1 MVSVDT
7 VYQKVLALANKEQRG
22 YITPQDF
29 NLFANQAQMEI
40 FEQYFYDTNIARK
53 SQGNDT
59 VYADIDEMLE
69 EKIQIFED
77 QDNPTAIAT
86 YSPSSTNSNIKILPD
101 YIYRVHRVEFL
112 DSSCEIVNTK
122 DFRELVNATGL
133 LSPINS
139 LKTGVVNIRN
149 NRIHLYIRVT
159 GEYDGIGTYRTPSR
173 IFYIRVPSKV
183 NWTYVVINKQ
193 AMYDANNSTQD
204 FELHASEENQLV
216 NKILRLAGVSNQQP
230 DIMKAGQ
237 GMDMA
242 TKQQQPKI

>member
-59 VYADIDEMLE
+59 VYADVDEMLE
-69 EKIQIFED
+69 EKIQIFDD
-77 QDNPTAIAT
+77 QDDSTAIAAYGT
-86 YSPSSTNSNIKILPD
+86 PGTNSSIKSLPD
-101 YIYRVHRVEFL
+101 YIYRVHRVEFQG
-112 DSSCEIVNTK
+112 SNCEMVNTK
-122 DFRELVNATGL
+122 DFRELITATGL
-133 LSPINS
+133 LAPANLLNMRTAI
-139 LKTGVVNIRN
+139 VNIRSN
-149 NRIHLYIRVT
+149 TIRLYA
-159 GEYDGIGTYRTPSR
+159 DGAYGTPSL

-230 DIMKAGQ
+230 DIMRAGAV
-237 GMDMA
+237 MDQA
-242 TKQQQPKI
+242 VTQQQPKI

>member
-59 VYADIDEMLE
+59 VYADVDEMLE
-69 EKIQIFED
+69 EKIQIFDD
-77 QDNPTAIAT
+77 QDDSTAIAT
-86 YSPSSTNSNIKILPD
+86 YGTAGTNSNIKSLPD
-101 YIYRVHRVEFL
+101 YIYRVHRVEFQG
-112 DSSCEIVNTK
+112 SNCEMVNTK
-122 DFRELVNATGL
+122 DFRELITATGL
-133 LSPINS
+133 LAPTNMLNMRTTI
-139 LKTGVVNIRN
+139 VNIRGN
-149 NRIHLYIRVT
+149 TIRLYA
-159 GEYDGIGTYRTPSR
+159 DGIYSTPSL

-230 DIMKAGQ
+230 DIMRAGAV
-237 GMDMA
+237 MDQA
-242 TKQQQPKI
+242 VTQQQPKI

>member
-59 VYADIDEMLE
+59 VYADVDDMLE
-69 EKIQIFED
+69 EKLQIFESV
-77 QDNPTAIAT
+77 DNAAT
-86 YSPSSTNSNIKILPD
+86 IDTYYPNVPNYVYRIHEIKGSYGKAEIL
-101 YIYRVHRVEFL
+101 
-112 DSSCEIVNTK
+112 NTK
-122 DFRELVNATGL
+122 DFNTCVDGGPL
-133 LSPINS
+133 LSPS
-139 LKTGVVNIRN
+139 DTRPVANIRN
-149 NRIHLYIRVT
+149 NTIRLIAGNNLAVVPK
-159 GEYDGIGTYRTPSR
+159 GIYY
-173 IFYIRVPSKV
+173 FRVPTKV

-193 AMYDANNSTQD
+193 AMYDANPSTQD
-204 FELHASEENQLV
+204 FELHPSEENQLI
-216 NKILRLAGVSNQQP
+216 NKILMLAGLANQQP

>member
-59 VYADIDEMLE
+59 VYADVDEMLE
-69 EKIQIFED
+69 EKIQIFDD
-77 QDNPTAIAT
+77 QDDSTAIAT
-86 YSPSSTNSNIKILPD
+86 YGTAGTNSNIKSLPD
-101 YIYRVHRVEFL
+101 YIYRVHRVEFQG
-112 DSSCEIVNTK
+112 SNCEMVNTK
-122 DFRELVNATGL
+122 DFRELITATGL
-133 LSPINS
+133 LAPTNLLNMRTTI
-139 LKTGVVNIRN
+139 VNIRGN
-149 NRIHLYIRVT
+149 TIRLYA
-159 GEYDGIGTYRTPSR
+159 DGIYSTPSL

-193 AMYDANNSTQD
+193 AMYVRLWIKQLLNNN
-204 FELHASEENQLV
+204 LKY
-216 NKILRLAGVSNQQP
+216 NKWHY
-230 DIMKAGQ
+230 
-237 GMDMA
+237 
-242 TKQQQPKI
+242 

>member
-59 VYADIDEMLE
+59 VYADVDEMLE
-69 EKIQIFED
+69 EKIQIFDD
-77 QDNPTAIAT
+77 QDDSTAIAT
-86 YSPSSTNSNIKILPD
+86 YGTAGTNSNIKSLPD
-101 YIYRVHRVEFL
+101 YIYRVHRVEFQG
-112 DSSCEIVNTK
+112 SNCEMVNTK
-122 DFRELVNATGL
+122 DFRELITATGL
-133 LSPINS
+133 LAPTNMLNMRTTI
-139 LKTGVVNIRN
+139 VNIRSN
-149 NRIHLYIRVT
+149 TIRLYA
-159 GEYDGIGTYRTPSR
+159 DGIYSTPSL

-230 DIMKAGQ
+230 DIMRAGAV
-237 GMDMA
+237 MDQA
-242 TKQQQPKI
+242 VTQQQPKI